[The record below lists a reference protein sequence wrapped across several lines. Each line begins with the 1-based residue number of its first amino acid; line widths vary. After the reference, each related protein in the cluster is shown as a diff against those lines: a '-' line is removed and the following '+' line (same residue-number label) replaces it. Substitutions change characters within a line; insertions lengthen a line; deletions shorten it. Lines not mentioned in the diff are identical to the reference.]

1 MSAALVGVLALLLY
15 GAAEGFSIVSLRKN
29 SDSLARWTTVFLV
42 SGLVV
47 HFVALQIRAR
57 RIHSVPYRDLSD
69 SMSFF
74 AWMIALAYVILFF
87 RHRERSTGPFLIPL
101 VLLFLAISLLTR
113 PATLPA
119 RKELSGSLFAFHVT
133 TAILGYAALSLSFV
147 LALLYLIQ
155 NRQLRQRRT
164 GLLFSRLP
172 ALDVLDRMEHTAV
185 AVGFSALAVSATLG
199 MIWAKKNWG
208 TVWDAK
214 LGATLLVLVV
224 YAVALFS
231 APLGL
236 KGKRTAFV
244 SIVGFSL
251 VLFSYTIVNLFVSK
265 GHVFR

>member
-1 MSAALVGVLALLLY
+1 MSASFIGIAALALY
-15 GAAEGFSIVSLRKN
+15 GAAEAFSIVSLRKG
-29 SDSLARWTTVFLV
+29 SESLSRWTTVLLV
-42 SGLVV
+42 SGMVV
-47 HFVALQIRAR
+47 HFAALQVRAR
-57 RIHSVPYRDLSD
+57 KLHSVPYRDLSD

-74 AWMIALAYVILFF
+74 AWMIAVTYVFLFF

-101 VLLFLAISLLTR
+101 IMLFETISLVTR

-119 RKELSGSLFAFHVT
+119 RKELSGALFAFHVT
-133 TAILGYAALSLSFV
+133 MAILGYAALSLSFI
-147 LALLYLIQ
+147 LALLYLVQ
-155 NRQLRQRRT
+155 NRQLRTRRT

-185 AVGFSALAVSATLG
+185 AVGVSALAVSLTLG
-199 MIWAKKNWG
+199 MVWAQKNWG

-214 LGATLLVLVV
+214 LGATLLVLLV

-231 APLGL
+231 GPLGL
-236 KGKRTAFV
+236 KGKKTAFV

-251 VLFSYTIVNLFVSK
+251 VLFSYTVVNLFVSK

>member
-29 SDSLARWTTVFLV
+29 SDLLARWTTVFLV